1 MLKRFAAALLLAATA
16 LPGMAAD
23 LPNHPFI
30 HVNASAEVYVMPDI
44 GEIDIEIVSYDPDA
58 DAAWTLINEQLEA
71 SRALFTQHGLEA
83 EDVLVQDIVRRPRK
97 PDALPEG
104 QQAAGAPVPMETR
117 VAVHAT
123 VRDIG
128 QWTPLMRSLLAM
140 KNIESLAVSF
150 NRNDRDRIES
160 DLLAQ
165 ALGTAK
171 LKARNIARGVGA
183 RLGPATGV
191 STGALRNLSNAMG
204 MASDPFGRNSGERRS
219 PSKADMS
226 LVQAMRL
233 AQGVDVIYRI
243 GGK

>member
-1 MLKRFAAALLLAATA
+1 MLKRFAFVLLLAAAA

-30 HVNASAEVYVMPDI
+30 HVNAGAEVYLMPDI
-44 GEIDIEIVSYDPDA
+44 GEIDLEIVSYEADA
-58 DAAWTLINEQLEA
+58 DTAWKLVTEQLDA
-71 SRALFTQHGLEA
+71 SRALFARHGIAA
-83 EDVLVQDIVRRPRK
+83 EELLVQDIVRRPRK
-97 PDALPEG
+97 VEALPEA
-104 QQAAGAPVPMETR
+104 QPLPMETR

-128 QWTPLMRSLLAM
+128 QWTPLLGALLGM
-140 KNIESLAVSF
+140 KSIESLAVSF
-150 NRNDRDRIES
+150 NRSDRDKVES

-165 ALGTAK
+165 ALGMAK
-171 LKARNIARGVGA
+171 LKAQKIARGVGA

-204 MASDPFGRNSGERRS
+204 MASDPFGRNMGDRRS
-219 PSKADMS
+219 PPKADMS

>member
-1 MLKRFAAALLLAATA
+1 MLTRFAAALLLAATA
-16 LPGMAAD
+16 FPGMAAE

-30 HVNASAEVYVMPDI
+30 HVNAGAEVYVMPDI
-44 GEIDIEIVSYDPDA
+44 GELDLDIVSYDADP
-58 DAAWTLINEQLEA
+58 DAAWKLVTGQLEV
-71 SRALFTQHGLEA
+71 SRALFCQHGVA
-83 EDVLVQDIVRRPRK
+83 ADDVLVQDIVRRPRK
-97 PDALPEG
+97 VDALPEG
-104 QQAAGAPVPMETR
+104 QAVPMETR
-117 VAVHAT
+117 VAMHVT

-128 QWTPLMRSLLAM
+128 QWTPLLRALFVV

-150 NRNDRDRIES
+150 SRSDRDKVES

-171 LKARNIARGVGA
+171 LKAQNVARGVGA

-191 STGALRNLSNAMG
+191 STGALKNLSQAMG
-204 MASDPFGRNSGERRS
+204 MASDPNGRYTGDRRT
-219 PSKADMS
+219 PPRADMA

-233 AQGVDVIYRI
+233 AQSVDVIYRI